1 MKKPS
6 VHTTEKQKTG
16 WVKRHGFSAALYLMA
31 AVLAL
36 GLIGNAAAKYF
47 QTSAD
52 EGMAR
57 ANWFYFTSNMEEGSP
72 HRLNPG
78 ETSVTFTVGNHIDSL
93 RYSEMDLKYQVSV
106 SPGLDDDD
114 IVYADAGKR
123 LKKGEVREDSI
134 TLNGLKPGTTYE
146 VTVTG
151 EPAVTYAD
159 GYTGAKYQKTLTFKL
174 VVPQEN
180 TLYQYFEKKDGYI
193 LLTVWAQGYQGDVN
207 ITYPETVV
215 PDNTSTIGVM
225 QTATAGAG
233 ETTITDTA
241 TFASSAYASAQYR
254 FFILS
259 GTPTAGDFEVTD
271 KNGTV
276 AAFKTPD

>member
-106 SPGLDDDD
+106 SPALDDAD
-114 IVYADAGKR
+114 IEYADAEKR
-123 LKKGEVREDSI
+123 LEKGEVREDSI
-134 TLNGLKPGTTYE
+134 TLNGLKSGTTYE

-151 EPAVTYAD
+151 GYA
-159 GYTGAKYQKTLTFKL
+159 GAKYQKTLTFKL
-174 VVPQEN
+174 VVPEEN

-225 QTATAGAG
+225 QTATAGEAR
-233 ETTITDTA
+233 ITDTA

-259 GTPTAGDFEVTD
+259 GTPTAGNFKVTD
-271 KNGTV
+271 KNDTV